1 MKKVP
6 FFRLFLNVLSVI
18 LLLISGCKSAPPAPP
33 DIWDLLKSGN
43 EKAKDHFLSEVDV
56 NAVDPDGKT
65 PLHYAAEKKDAGLA
79 AFFISLG
86 ANPNVTDNEGRTPL
100 GICIGNSDFKV
111 AEVLA
116 SGGLDIHQ
124 PIPSEGNV
132 TGAILA
138 MEKSPSVFNAI
149 LTPSTV
155 NSTDRTGKTVLHIA
169 TSAGNETAVTNILK
183 ISTTPI
189 ALINKKDNEDKNS
202 VDYALEKPYS
212 MTHISIAEQLI
223 LAGGYCD
230 NRIFTYFGPAVRTG
244 NYNIRRNEGLAPIHF
259 AVIENYTG
267 LIYFL
272 LEKKVDLNIKTTS
285 GATAL
290 HEAARVGN
298 KDIIALL
305 IKNGADVNARDG
317 KGNSPLHVGI
327 PANVYLD
334 VIGMLIANGADVNL
348 RDEHGDTPLH
358 IAVMLNRSPESIQ
371 LFLNSGA
378 DVYIR
383 NINGKTPLYIAVQE
397 RRLALIPL
405 LLAEGSEIFAADN
418 SGVTPFD
425 LAVKSNDGT
434 FNLLITNDT
443 VNQRDSN
450 GNTMLHC
457 VVNNKGTAEQ
467 IGRILEQRA
476 VVDSRNRAGDTALHI
491 AVRLNQRESGEYL
504 ISRGASIFS
513 LNSAGESPLFLALG
527 TPTGMR
533 EWIINPTTIT
543 ARDGLGNNMLHYAA
557 EWGLNNA
564 ITMIIRG
571 GIPVDTQN
579 ATGQTPLFMATKSNS
594 SSTLKIFVDNNANLN
609 ARDSQGNSPLHAAV
623 RWNALTSITF
633 LITAGIDV
641 DVHSLNGSTPLHD
654 SVTLNLPE
662 AQALLI
668 SKGANLESKNI
679 DGNTPLM
686 EAVRG
691 AYTNSIDKL
700 IASNADTSTRNIRG
714 DTPLHIAVG
723 LEKIDII
730 TKLLKT
736 GVSIHARNTKNR
748 TPFQMSLTIS
758 PRIVAALLENNR
770 INISDDFGNS
780 VLHVA
785 LNERAEESIIRV
797 IISQGA
803 RVNAVD
809 YNGKTPLRL
818 ALDYEMIEAAKIIAD
833 SGADPFVTAVDNKS
847 PAEIAIAKGEVY
859 IRAVFSGR
867 AINAKDSSGNTILH
881 YTARL
886 GTPQLITVLFELGA
900 NRSIRNIAAESP
912 NDIALRWNKKDN
924 SELLR

>member
-6 FFRLFLNVLSVI
+6 FFRLFFVGLAVV
-18 LLLISGCKSAPPAPP
+18 LLLISGCKSTSKKPV
-33 DIWDLLKSGN
+33 DVWDLLQSGDEN
-43 EKAKDHFLSEVDV
+43 ARNHFLSEVDI
-56 NAVDPDGKT
+56 NAVDPDGKS
-65 PLHYAAEKKDAGLA
+65 PLHYAAEKKDAQLA

-86 ANPNVTDNEGRTPL
+86 ANPNVTDNLGQTPL
-100 GICIGNSDFKV
+100 GICIANNDAKV

-116 SGGLDIHQ
+116 TGGLDIHQ
-124 PIPSEGNV
+124 PIPIEENAISS
-132 TGAILA
+132 ILA
-138 MEKSPSVFNAI
+138 MEKAPAVFSAI
-149 LTPSTV
+149 LNPITV
-155 NSTDRTGKTVLHIA
+155 NSADRSGRTILHIA
-169 TSAGNETAVTNILK
+169 VIAGNESAVTNILK

-189 ALINKKDNEDKNS
+189 VLINKKDNEDKNS
-202 VDYALEKPYS
+202 VDYALERPDSKV
-212 MTHISIAEQLI
+212 HISIAEQLI

-230 NRIFTYFGPAVRTG
+230 NQIFTYFGPAVRSG
-244 NYNIRRNEGLAPIHF
+244 NYNIRRNEGLAPIHY
-259 AVIENYTG
+259 AVIDNHTG

-272 LEKKVDLNIKTTS
+272 LDKKVDLNIKTTS

-298 KDIIALL
+298 KDVIALL

-317 KGNSPLHVGI
+317 KGNTPLHVGI

-334 VIGMLIANGADVNL
+334 VLGMLVANGADVNL

-358 IAVMLNRSPESIQ
+358 IAIMLNRSPESIQ
-371 LFLNSGA
+371 FLLNSDS
-378 DVYIR
+378 DVHIR

-397 RRLALIPL
+397 RRIALIPL

-418 SGVTPFD
+418 NGITPFD

-434 FNLLITNDT
+434 FNLLITNET
-443 VNQRDSN
+443 VNQRDSY

-457 VVNNKGTAEQ
+457 AVNNKATAEQ
-467 IGRILEQRA
+467 IGRILDQRA
-476 VVDSRNRAGDTALHI
+476 LVDSRNRAGDTALHI
-491 AVRLNQRESGEYL
+491 AVRTNQKESGEYL

-527 TPTGMR
+527 TSNLR

-564 ITMIIRG
+564 ITMIIRS
-571 GIPVDTQN
+571 GIPVDSQN
-579 ATGQTPLFMATKSNS
+579 ATGQTPLFMATKSNNA
-594 SSTLKIFVDNNANLN
+594 STLKIFVDNNANLN

-623 RWNALTSITF
+623 RWNAVTSVSY
-633 LITAGIDV
+633 LISAGIDV
-641 DVHSLNGSTPLHD
+641 DVHALNGNTPLHD

-662 AQALLI
+662 IQALLI

-691 AYTNSIDKL
+691 AYINSIDKL

-714 DTPLHIAVG
+714 DTPLHIAVAS
-723 LEKIDII
+723 ERIDII
-730 TKLLKT
+730 NRLLKT

-758 PRIVAALLENNR
+758 PKIVSALLENNR

-785 LNERAEESIIRV
+785 LHERADDNVIRTIIN
-797 IISQGA
+797 QGA
-803 RVNAVD
+803 RINAVD

-818 ALDYEMIEAAKIIAD
+818 ALDYEMLEAAKIIAD
-833 SGADPFVTAVDNKS
+833 SGADPFITAADNRS

-859 IRAVFSGR
+859 LRAIFSGR
-867 AINAKDSSGNTILH
+867 AINARDSSGNTILH

>member
-6 FFRLFLNVLSVI
+6 FFRLFFVGLTVV
-18 LLLISGCKSAPPAPP
+18 LLLVSGCKSTSKPI
-33 DIWDLLKSGN
+33 DVWDLLKSGDEN
-43 EKAKDHFLSEVDV
+43 ARNHFLSEVDV
-56 NAVDPDGKT
+56 NAVDPDGKS
-65 PLHYAAEKKDAGLA
+65 PLHYAAEKKDAQLA

-86 ANPNVTDNEGRTPL
+86 ANPNVTDNFGQTPL
-100 GICIGNSDFKV
+100 GICIANNDAKV

-116 SGGLDIHQ
+116 TGGLDIHQ
-124 PIPSEGNV
+124 PIPAEENAIAS
-132 TGAILA
+132 ILA
-138 MEKSPSVFNAI
+138 MEKSPAVFNAI
-149 LTPSTV
+149 LNPITV
-155 NSTDRTGKTVLHIA
+155 NSADRSGRTILHIA
-169 TSAGNETAVTNILK
+169 VIAGNENAVSDILK
-183 ISTTPI
+183 ISSAPI
-189 ALINKKDNEDKNS
+189 TLINKKDNEDKNS
-202 VDYALEKPYS
+202 VDYALERPDS
-212 MTHISIAEQLI
+212 RVHISIAEQLI

-230 NRIFTYFGPAVRTG
+230 NQIFTYFGPAVRSG
-244 NYNIRRNEGLAPIHF
+244 NYNIRRNEGLAPIHY
-259 AVIENYTG
+259 AVIDNHTG

-272 LEKKVDLNIKTTS
+272 LDKKVDLNIKTTS

-298 KDIIALL
+298 KDVIALL

-317 KGNSPLHVGI
+317 KGNTPLHVGI

-334 VIGMLIANGADVNL
+334 VLGMLVANGADVNL

-358 IAVMLNRSPESIQ
+358 IAIMLNRSPESIQ
-371 LFLNSGA
+371 FLLNSDS
-378 DVYIR
+378 DVHIR

-397 RRLALIPL
+397 RRITLIPL

-418 SGVTPFD
+418 NAVTPFD
-425 LAVKSNDGT
+425 LAVKANDGT
-434 FNLLITNDT
+434 FNLLITNET
-443 VNQRDSN
+443 VHQRDSY

-457 VVNNKGTAEQ
+457 AINNKATPEQ
-467 IGRILEQRA
+467 IGRILDQRA
-476 VVDSRNRAGDTALHI
+476 LVDSRNRAGDTALHL
-491 AVRLNQRESGEYL
+491 AVRTNQKESGEYL

-527 TPTGMR
+527 TSVLR

-543 ARDGLGNNMLHYAA
+543 AKDGLGNNMLHYAA

-564 ITMIIRG
+564 ITMIIRS
-571 GIPVDTQN
+571 GIPVDSQN
-579 ATGQTPLFMATKSNS
+579 ATGQTPLFMATKSNNAT
-594 SSTLKIFVDNNANLN
+594 TLKIFVDNNANLN

-623 RWNALTSITF
+623 RWNAVTSVSF
-633 LITAGIDV
+633 LISAGIDV
-641 DVHSLNGSTPLHD
+641 DVHALNGNTPLHD

-662 AQALLI
+662 IQALLI

-691 AYTNSIDKL
+691 AYLNSIDKL

-714 DTPLHIAVG
+714 DTPLHIAVAS
-723 LEKIDII
+723 ERIDII
-730 TKLLKT
+730 NRLLKT

-758 PRIVAALLENNR
+758 PKIVSALLENNR

-785 LNERAEESIIRV
+785 LHERADDNVIRT

-818 ALDYEMIEAAKIIAD
+818 ALDYEMLEAAKIIAD
-833 SGADPFVTAVDNKS
+833 SGADPFITAADNRS

-859 IRAVFSGR
+859 LRAIFSGR
-867 AINAKDSSGNTILH
+867 AINARDSSGNTILH

>member
-6 FFRLFLNVLSVI
+6 FFRLFLNVLSVF
-18 LLLISGCKSAPPAPP
+18 LLLVGSCKSAPPPP
-33 DIWDLLKSGN
+33 DVWALLQSGDEN
-43 EKAKDHFLSEVDV
+43 ARNHFLSEVDV
-56 NAVDPDGKT
+56 NAVDPDGKS
-65 PLHYAAEKKDAGLA
+65 PLHYAAEKKDAQLA

-86 ANPNVTDNEGRTPL
+86 ANPNVTDNFGQTPL
-100 GICIGNSDFKV
+100 GICIKNNDAKV

-116 SGGLDIHQ
+116 FGGLDIHQ
-124 PIPSEGNV
+124 PIPIEENAISS
-132 TGAILA
+132 ILA
-138 MEKSPSVFNAI
+138 MEKTPLVFNAI
-149 LTPSTV
+149 INPITV
-155 NSTDRTGKTVLHIA
+155 NSTDGLGRTILHIA
-169 TSAGNETAVTNILK
+169 VIAGNETAVSNILK
-183 ISTTPI
+183 ISSTPI
-189 ALINKKDNEDKNS
+189 VLINKKDNGDKNS
-202 VDYALEKPYS
+202 VDYALERADS
-212 MTHISIAEQLI
+212 RIHISIAEQLI

-230 NRIFTYFGPAVRTG
+230 NHIFSYFGPAVRSG
-244 NYNIRRNEGLAPIHF
+244 NYNIRRNEGLAPIHY
-259 AVIENYTG
+259 AVIENHTG

-272 LEKKVDLNIKTTS
+272 LDKKVDLNIKTTS

-298 KDIIALL
+298 KDVIALL

-334 VIGMLIANGADVNL
+334 VLGMLIANGADVNL

-358 IAVMLNRSPESIQ
+358 IAIMLNRSPESIQ
-371 LFLNSGA
+371 LLLNSES
-378 DVYIR
+378 DVHIR

-397 RRLALIPL
+397 RRITLIPL

-418 SGVTPFD
+418 NGITPFD
-425 LAVKSNDGT
+425 LAVKSDDGT
-434 FNLLITNDT
+434 FNLLITNET
-443 VNQRDSN
+443 VNQRDSY

-457 VVNNKGTAEQ
+457 AINNKGTPEQ
-467 IGRILEQRA
+467 IGRILDQRA
-476 VVDSRNRAGDTALHI
+476 LVDSRNRAGDTALHI
-491 AVRLNQRESGEYL
+491 AVRTNQKESGEYL

-527 TPTGMR
+527 TSNLR

-564 ITMIIRG
+564 ITMIIRS

-579 ATGQTPLFMATKSNS
+579 ATGQTPLFRATKSNS
-594 SSTLKIFVDNNANLN
+594 ASILKIFVDNNANLN

-623 RWNALTSITF
+623 RWNAVTSVTF
-633 LITAGIDV
+633 LISAGIDV
-641 DVHSLNGSTPLHD
+641 DVHSLNGNTPLHD

-662 AQALLI
+662 IQALLI

-691 AYTNSIDKL
+691 AYINSIDKL
-700 IASNADTSTRNIRG
+700 IASKADTSTRNIRG

-723 LEKIDII
+723 LERIDII
-730 TKLLKT
+730 NRLLKT

-758 PRIVAALLENNR
+758 PKIVSALLENNR

-785 LNERAEESIIRV
+785 LHERADDNVIRTIIN
-797 IISQGA
+797 QGA
-803 RVNAVD
+803 KVNAVD

-833 SGADPFVTAVDNKS
+833 SGADPFITAVDNKS

-859 IRAVFSGR
+859 LRAVFSGR
-867 AINAKDSSGNTILH
+867 AINARDSSGNTILH

>member
-1 MKKVP
+1 MKKESSFLS
-6 FFRLFLNVLSVI
+6 FFKVVSVI
-18 LLLISGCKSAPPAPP
+18 LLLIGSCKSAPPPP
-33 DIWDLLKSGN
+33 DVWALLKSGDEN
-43 EKAKDHFLSEVDV
+43 ARNHFLSEVDV
-56 NAVDPDGKT
+56 NAVDLDGKT
-65 PLHYAAEKKDAGLA
+65 PLHYAAEQKDAQLA

-86 ANPNVTDNEGRTPL
+86 ANPNVTDNLGQTPL
-100 GICIGNSDFKV
+100 GICINNNDAKV

-116 SGGLDIHQ
+116 TGGVDIHQ
-124 PIPSEGNV
+124 PVPIEDN
-132 TGAILA
+132 AIASVLA
-138 MEKSPSVFNAI
+138 MQRSPSVFSAI
-149 LTPSTV
+149 INPITV
-155 NSTDRTGKTVLHIA
+155 NTTDKSGRTVLHIA
-169 TSAGNETAVTNILK
+169 VIAGNETAVTDILK
-183 ISTTPI
+183 ISTSSI
-189 ALINKKDNEDKNS
+189 ALINKKDNDDKNS
-202 VDYALEKPYS
+202 VDYALERPDS
-212 MTHISIAEQLI
+212 RIHISIAEQLI

-230 NRIFTYFGPAVRTG
+230 NAIFSYFGPAVRSG

-259 AVIENYTG
+259 AVIENHMG
-267 LIYFL
+267 LITFL
-272 LEKKVDLNIKTTS
+272 LDKKVDLNIKTTS

-290 HEAARVGN
+290 HEAARIGN
-298 KDIIALL
+298 KDVIALL
-305 IKNGADVNARDG
+305 IKNDADVNAKDA
-317 KGNSPLHVGI
+317 KGNTPLHVGI

-334 VIGMLIANGADVNL
+334 ILGMLIANGADVNL

-358 IAVMLNRSPESIQ
+358 IAIMLNRSAESIQ
-371 LFLNSGA
+371 LLLNSES
-378 DVYIR
+378 DVHIR

-397 RRLALIPL
+397 RRIALIPL
-405 LLAEGSEIFAADN
+405 LLADGSEIFAADN
-418 SGVTPFD
+418 NGTTPFD
-425 LAVKSNDGT
+425 LSVKSNDGT
-434 FNLLITNDT
+434 FNLLITNET
-443 VNQRDSN
+443 VNQRDSY

-457 VVNNKGTAEQ
+457 AINNKATPEQ

-476 VVDSRNRAGDTALHI
+476 LVDSRNRDGETALHI
-491 AVRLNQRESGEYL
+491 AVRTNQKESGEYL
-504 ISRGASIFS
+504 LSRGASIFS

-527 TPTGMR
+527 TSNLR

-543 ARDGLGNNMLHYAA
+543 AKDGLGNNMLHYAA

-564 ITMIIRG
+564 ISTIIRS

-594 SSTLKIFVDNNANLN
+594 SATLKIFIDNNANIN

-623 RWNALTSITF
+623 RWNAVTSVSF
-633 LITAGIDV
+633 LISAGIDV

-662 AQALLI
+662 VEALLI

-691 AYTNSIDKL
+691 GYLNSIDKL

-723 LEKIDII
+723 LERIDII
-730 TKLLKT
+730 NRLLKT

-758 PRIVAALLENNR
+758 PRIVSALLENNR

-785 LNERAEESIIRV
+785 LNERTDENIIRV
-797 IISQGA
+797 IINQGA
-803 RVNAVD
+803 RINAVD

-818 ALDYEMIEAAKIIAD
+818 ALDYEMLESAKLIAD
-833 SGADPFVTAVDNKS
+833 SGADPFISAVDNKS
-847 PAEIAIAKGEVY
+847 PAEIAITKGEVY
-859 IRAVFSGR
+859 LRAIFSGR

-886 GTPQLITVLFELGA
+886 GSPQLITVLFELGA

-912 NDIALRWNKKDN
+912 NDIALRWNRKDN
-924 SELLR
+924 SDLLR